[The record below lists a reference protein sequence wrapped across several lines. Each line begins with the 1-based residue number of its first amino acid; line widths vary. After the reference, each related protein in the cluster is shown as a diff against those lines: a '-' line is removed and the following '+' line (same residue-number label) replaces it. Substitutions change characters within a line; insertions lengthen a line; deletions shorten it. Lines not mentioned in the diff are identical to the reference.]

1 MKRETIGGKNTTIN
15 LEEVSS
21 LAVFYTYQL
30 GESLRVKDQQLFEV
44 SLGELAKITNIQREL
59 IEEQCKNSRL
69 LIDEQSK
76 QYKYNNCMRLVHSNH
91 KMATP

>member
-69 LIDEQSK
+69 LIDEQNK
-76 QYKYNNCMRLVHSNH
+76 QYKYTNCMRLVHSNH
-91 KMATP
+91 